1 MNNDVF
7 ETMPIPKAYFKMAL
21 PVVFGMVISLVY
33 NMVDTW
39 FIAKTQNTSLVAGV
53 SLCAPVFSL
62 MIAFGDI
69 FGLGGSSAISRLFG
83 KKDYDTARRIS
94 AFCLLGS
101 IFFGIAVAVLML
113 LFQTPILHLLGAR
126 DDTIAYAGAYY
137 RFLVLGCPAII
148 FNIVPGNLLRTEGLA
163 NDAMIGSVIGAVFN
177 IFLDPIFIFSLHMG
191 AGGAALATIL
201 SNLLADCY
209 LVWVVFKKAGHLSM
223 SCREMH
229 ISSGHVRDILL
240 IGIPASITNLMQSF
254 AVLLTNRFLLPYGS
268 DKVAALG
275 IALKVNM
282 ITMLILVGF
291 AFGAQPLLGYCYGA
305 DNRERLKQFLHFDLL
320 VQLLI
325 ALVFTAAACIFA
337 PPIIRIFMQDD
348 VIVASGALMLRCL
361 MITAPVI
368 GMILVFTTLF
378 QAAGM
383 ALPAFLMSISR
394 QGVLLVL
401 CMLLFFFPVRLHGN
415 SARAGSLRC
424 SHRNSGLPS
433 AAQNQKYCSD
443 APCVTPSLRC
453 GKPAQTYLLR
463 YYASR
468 CQQPPHRWTWKTL
481 RDPGGRAIFSLYSAA
496 TFFAYF

>member
-7 ETMPIPKAYFKMAL
+7 ETMPVPKAYFKMAL

-177 IFLDPIFIFSLHMG
+177 IFFRSHFHL
-191 AGGAALATIL
+191 L
-201 SNLLADCY
+201 SAYGCRRRRTCHHPEQSACRLL
-209 LVWVVFKKAGHLSM
+209 S
-223 SCREMH
+223 R
-229 ISSGHVRDILL
+229 
-240 IGIPASITNLMQSF
+240 
-254 AVLLTNRFLLPYGS
+254 
-268 DKVAALG
+268 
-275 IALKVNM
+275 
-282 ITMLILVGF
+282 VG
-291 AFGAQPLLGYCYGA
+291 
-305 DNRERLKQFLHFDLL
+305 
-320 VQLLI
+320 
-325 ALVFTAAACIFA
+325 CI
-337 PPIIRIFMQDD
+337 
-348 VIVASGALMLRCL
+348 
-361 MITAPVI
+361 
-368 GMILVFTTLF
+368 
-378 QAAGM
+378 
-383 ALPAFLMSISR
+383 
-394 QGVLLVL
+394 
-401 CMLLFFFPVRLHGN
+401 
-415 SARAGSLRC
+415 
-424 SHRNSGLPS
+424 
-433 AAQNQKYCSD
+433 QK
-443 APCVTPSLRC
+443 
-453 GKPAQTYLLR
+453 
-463 YYASR
+463 
-468 CQQPPHRWTWKTL
+468 
-481 RDPGGRAIFSLYSAA
+481 GRASVDVLPRN
-496 TFFAYF
+496 AYFIRSCP

>member
-1 MNNDVF
+1 MG
-7 ETMPIPKAYFKMAL
+7 E
-21 PVVFGMVISLVY
+21 SL
-33 NMVDTW
+33 
-39 FIAKTQNTSLVAGV
+39 
-53 SLCAPVFSL
+53 
-62 MIAFGDI
+62 
-69 FGLGGSSAISRLFG
+69 
-83 KKDYDTARRIS
+83 TARRKRPADTLLYGLVYFC
-94 AFCLLGS
+94 AFLSVALLALILIYVVVRGVGSVNWQFLTTVTSKLKGTVGIAGNLLNTLMIVVLTMLVALPIGVGAAVYLNEYAKPGKLVSLIEFATETLSGIPSILFGLLGS

-337 PPIIRIFMQDD
+337 PHIIRIFMQDD

-401 CMLLFFFPVRLHGN
+401 CMLLF
-415 SARAGSLRC
+415 SSLF
-424 SHRNSGLPS
+424 GYMGILL
-433 AAQNQKYCSD
+433 AQAVSD
-443 APCVTPSLRC
+443 VLTGIL
-453 GKPAQTYLLR
+453 GFLLLR
-463 YYASR
+463 RS
-468 CQQPPHRWTWKTL
+468 KIL
-481 RDPGGRAIFSLYSAA
+481 L
-496 TFFAYF
+496 

>member
-1 MNNDVF
+1 
-7 ETMPIPKAYFKMAL
+7 
-21 PVVFGMVISLVY
+21 
-33 NMVDTW
+33 
-39 FIAKTQNTSLVAGV
+39 
-53 SLCAPVFSL
+53 
-62 MIAFGDI
+62 
-69 FGLGGSSAISRLFG
+69 
-83 KKDYDTARRIS
+83 
-94 AFCLLGS
+94 
-101 IFFGIAVAVLML
+101 
-113 LFQTPILHLLGAR
+113 
-126 DDTIAYAGAYY
+126 
-137 RFLVLGCPAII
+137 
-148 FNIVPGNLLRTEGLA
+148 
-163 NDAMIGSVIGAVFN
+163 
-177 IFLDPIFIFSLHMG
+177 MG

-223 SCREMH
+223 SCREIH
-229 ISSGHVRDILL
+229 ISSSHVRDILL

-337 PPIIRIFMQDD
+337 PHIIRIFMQDD

-401 CMLLFFFPVRLHGN
+401 CMLLF
-415 SARAGSLRC
+415 SSLF
-424 SHRNSGLPS
+424 GYMGILL
-433 AAQNQKYCSD
+433 AQAVSD
-443 APCVTPSLRC
+443 VLTGIL
-453 GKPAQTYLLR
+453 GFLLLR
-463 YYASR
+463 RS
-468 CQQPPHRWTWKTL
+468 KIL
-481 RDPGGRAIFSLYSAA
+481 L
-496 TFFAYF
+496 

>member
-7 ETMPIPKAYFKMAL
+7 ETMPVPKAYFKMAL

-101 IFFGIAVAVLML
+101 IFFGIAVTVLML
-113 LFQTPILHLLGAR
+113 LFQTPILHLLGAM

-275 IALKVNM
+275 
-282 ITMLILVGF
+282 
-291 AFGAQPLLGYCYGA
+291 YCYGA

-383 ALPAFLMSISR
+383 ALPARACCSCCVCCSFLPCSATWEFCSR
-394 QGVLLVL
+394 RQSPMFSPEFWASF
-401 CMLLFFFPVRLHGN
+401 CC
-415 SARAGSLRC
+415 AD
-424 SHRNSGLPS
+424 
-433 AAQNQKYCSD
+433 QKYCSD

-481 RDPGGRAIFSLYSAA
+481 RDPGAGQSSPCTAPQLSLRTSESLLP
-496 TFFAYF
+496 

>member
-7 ETMPIPKAYFKMAL
+7 ETMPVPKAYFKMAL

-126 DDTIAYAGAYY
+126 DDTITYAGAYY

-337 PPIIRIFMQDD
+337 PHIIRIFMQDD

-401 CMLLFFFPVRLHGN
+401 CMLLF
-415 SARAGSLRC
+415 SSLF
-424 SHRNSGLPS
+424 GYMGILL
-433 AAQNQKYCSD
+433 AQAVSD
-443 APCVTPSLRC
+443 VLTGIL
-453 GKPAQTYLLR
+453 GFLLLR
-463 YYASR
+463 RS
-468 CQQPPHRWTWKTL
+468 KIL
-481 RDPGGRAIFSLYSAA
+481 L
-496 TFFAYF
+496 

>member
-1 MNNDVF
+1 
-7 ETMPIPKAYFKMAL
+7 
-21 PVVFGMVISLVY
+21 
-33 NMVDTW
+33 
-39 FIAKTQNTSLVAGV
+39 
-53 SLCAPVFSL
+53 
-62 MIAFGDI
+62 
-69 FGLGGSSAISRLFG
+69 
-83 KKDYDTARRIS
+83 
-94 AFCLLGS
+94 
-101 IFFGIAVAVLML
+101 ML

-209 LVWVVFKKAGHLSM
+209 LVWV
-223 SCREMH
+223 
-229 ISSGHVRDILL
+229 
-240 IGIPASITNLMQSF
+240 GIPASITNLMQSF

-348 VIVASGALMLRCL
+348 VIVGSGALMLRCL

-401 CMLLFFFPVRLHGN
+401 CMLLF
-415 SARAGSLRC
+415 SSLF
-424 SHRNSGLPS
+424 GYMGILL
-433 AAQNQKYCSD
+433 AQAVSD
-443 APCVTPSLRC
+443 VLTGML
-453 GKPAQTYLLR
+453 GFLLLR
-463 YYASR
+463 RS
-468 CQQPPHRWTWKTL
+468 KIL
-481 RDPGGRAIFSLYSAA
+481 L
-496 TFFAYF
+496 